1 MPMIFRRFSLALI
14 AALLAGPFASAQDS
28 LPSPVPAQPML
39 MAAGPVGE
47 VPPPP
52 PGPIPAPANLPAQDA
67 VAVLPTPELTL
78 ETCIARALE
87 KNFDLEIGRY
97 NPQIAKDNIEV
108 VNAGYETQLTV
119 TGTHGKSSYDATT
132 YASARTSTNSDLR
145 AGVSQR
151 LYSGTTVSASSKLD
165 RADSSALAATTL
177 NPAYN
182 ADLTLAVRQSLLSG
196 FGTDVN
202 RASLQRAE
210 IGLQRANLDFK
221 GQVLV
226 VIQNT
231 QNAYFILAAAREQ
244 LAVRNFSL
252 ALANKLYDEAKTRRD
267 TGVATDLDVLS
278 ADVGVANARRN
289 VVLAEQ
295 TVQDRQDLLQALI
308 GQFELN
314 APVGTV
320 RFYESIK
327 TVPNFASSYEMA
339 KANQPEYLSAKAAIE
354 QYKLDLKITKD
365 STKPDLTVGAA
376 VGLNGQNKNF
386 NAFGDAI
393 NQQNQSWQVDF
404 AFTYPWGQP
413 SDKARYRQSLSTLSR
428 EETRLRQL
436 EQSIEVEVRA
446 AVRSVETNLESVK
459 IAKLASELSAKQYEL
474 EKARFD
480 AGLSTSRRVL
490 EAQSDLEANRVNELL
505 AKVTLHTAFAALHR
519 LEGSSL
525 QRYGVV
531 LP

>member
-1 MPMIFRRFSLALI
+1 MTLRRLSLALL
-14 AALLAGPFASAQDS
+14 ATLLSGPCAPAQDS
-28 LPSPVPAQPML
+28 NPT
-39 MAAGPVGE
+39 
-47 VPPPP
+47 
-52 PGPIPAPANLPAQDA
+52 PAPSKPAA
-67 VAVLPTPELTL
+67 EAPTELTL
-78 ETCIARALE
+78 EACIARALE

-119 TGTHGKSSYDATT
+119 TGTHGKSSYDATSYST
-132 YASARTSTNSDLR
+132 ERTLTNSDLR
-145 AGVSQR
+145 AGISQR

-202 RASLQRAE
+202 KASLQRAE
-210 IGLQRANLDFK
+210 IGLKRANLDFK

-226 VIQNT
+226 VIEST
-231 QNAYFILAAAREQ
+231 EDAYFILAAAREQ

-252 ALANKLYDEAKTRRD
+252 SLANKLYDEAKTRRD

-278 ADVGVANARRN
+278 ADVGVANARRG

-295 TVQDRQDLLQALI
+295 TVQDRQDALQALI

-314 APVGTV
+314 TPVGTV

-327 TVPNFASSYEMA
+327 SIPNFASSYEMA
-339 KANQPEYLSAKAAIE
+339 KANQPEFLSAMAAIE

-365 STKPDLTVGAA
+365 ATKPDLTVGAA

-386 NAFGDAI
+386 DAFGDAF
-393 NQQNQSWQVDF
+393 NGQNQSWQVDF

-428 EETRLRQL
+428 EQARLRQL
-436 EQSIEVEVRA
+436 EQNIEVQVRA

-459 IAKLASELSAKQYEL
+459 IAGLASELSAKQYEL

-490 EAQSDLEANRVNELL
+490 EAQSDLETNRVNELL
-505 AKVTLHTAFAALHR
+505 AKVTLHTAVAALHR

-525 QRYGVV
+525 QRYGVN